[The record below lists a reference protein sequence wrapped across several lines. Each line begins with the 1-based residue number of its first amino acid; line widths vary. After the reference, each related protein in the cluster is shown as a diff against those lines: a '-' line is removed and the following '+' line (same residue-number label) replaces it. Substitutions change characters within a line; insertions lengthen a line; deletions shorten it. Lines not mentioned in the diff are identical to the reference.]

1 MSQRQTNNKLCRYP
15 FLKESNAED
24 ILLDDSNH
32 SECLT
37 LFINTLKS
45 F

>member
-1 MSQRQTNNKLCRYP
+1 MSERQTNNKLCRYP
-15 FLKESNAED
+15 FLKESNAD
-24 ILLDDSNH
+24 ILLDDSDH
-32 SECLT
+32 YECLT